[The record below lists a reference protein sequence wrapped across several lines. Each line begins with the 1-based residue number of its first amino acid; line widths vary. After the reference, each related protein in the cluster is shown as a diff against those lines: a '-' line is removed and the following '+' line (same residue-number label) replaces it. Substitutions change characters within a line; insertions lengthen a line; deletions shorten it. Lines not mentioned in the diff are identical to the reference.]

1 MKDVSKSYKETKW
14 VNPSPLLGLPPKVRY
29 VTNSYRS
36 HISWFEASFLL
47 YDLQTIEDEAIY
59 VPQYFRNQQLTTTQP
74 QESRNA
80 KWRKPFLFGTCNDK
94 EIEDARLK
102 HI

>member
-1 MKDVSKSYKETKW
+1 MGKSISSPKFASKGKICYQ
-14 VNPSPLLGLPPKVRY
+14 LL
-29 VTNSYRS
+29 S

-59 VPQYFRNQQLTTTQP
+59 VPQYFRNQQLTTSQK
-74 QESRNA
+74 QEYRNA
-80 KWRKPFLFGTCNDK
+80 TWRTPFLFGTCNDK

-102 HI
+102 NI

>member
-1 MKDVSKSYKETKW
+1 MGKSISSPKFASKGKICYQ
-14 VNPSPLLGLPPKVRY
+14 LL
-29 VTNSYRS
+29 S

-74 QESRNA
+74 QESKNA
-80 KWRKPFLFGTCNDK
+80 KWRTPFLFGTCNDK
-94 EIEDARLK
+94 EIDDARLK
-102 HI
+102 FM